1 MYILNFNLGHYIQLI
16 NKYLMYRYVICIQIL
31 YNHSNQVVICSVR
44 VGCENLWGHPFLR
57 SAHRQKSLGFPVM
70 VWFSSQPNLI
80 AIDCVLHCTV
90 VERVIQI
97 FLSNYYFLFFS
108 SSLFPPWAALQYRVT
123 SMYRNDFKS
132 SLWGHG
138 LIQTKLALLKK
149 IA

>member
-1 MYILNFNLGHYIQLI
+1 MS
-16 NKYLMYRYVICIQIL
+16 MSVCIQIL

-90 VERVIQI
+90 VDRVIQI
-97 FLSNYYFLFFS
+97 FLSNYSFCFFHQHFSPMS
-108 SSLFPPWAALQYRVT
+108 SFAV
-123 SMYRNDFKS
+123 
-132 SLWGHG
+132 
-138 LIQTKLALLKK
+138 LLM
-149 IA
+149 